1 MFRALGVVLLLGCFE
16 ANAAEQCIP
25 DTLEACV
32 KQTDASARLAC
43 FDKEMQRRH
52 VVATAPVAPA
62 PATAPPVAS
71 TAGATAATAVA
82 SVAAAPA
89 AAAPKPPDEN
99 YGLQGQQLQKK
110 LKEQHA
116 KPPPLQPLAATVSR
130 VLPRPDNEY
139 AFELDNGQVWE
150 QAESKSNLNIKPQD
164 AVTIVPGTLG
174 SFFLTDGKH
183 LRLRVHRIK

>member
-1 MFRALGVVLLLGCFE
+1 MSRALGVVLLLGYFG
-16 ANAAEQCIP
+16 ASAAEQCAP
-25 DTLEACV
+25 DTLETCV

-52 VVATAPVAPA
+52 VTAKAPA
-62 PATAPPVAS
+62 APEPATAAPVAS
-71 TAGATAATAVA
+71 TARATATTAVA
-82 SVAAAPA
+82 SVAAPPA

-99 YGLQGQQLQKK
+99 YGLQGQLLQKK
-110 LKEQHA
+110 LKEQPA
-116 KPPPLQPLAATVSR
+116 KPPPLQPLAATVKR

-150 QAESKSNLNIKPQD
+150 QAESKSNMNIKPQD
-164 AVTIVPGTLG
+164 AVTIVPGALG

>member
-1 MFRALGVVLLLGCFE
+1 MLRALGLVLLLGCCG
-16 ANAAEQCIP
+16 ASAAEQCAP
-25 DTLEACV
+25 EALEACV

-43 FDKEMQRRH
+43 FDKEMQRLH
-52 VVATAPVAPA
+52 VAARA
-62 PATAPPVAS
+62 PATAAPVVP
-71 TAGATAATAVA
+71 TAGATATTGAA
-82 SVAAAPA
+82 SVAALPAP
-89 AAAPKPPDEN
+89 AAPKPPDEN
-99 YGLQGQQLQKK
+99 YGLQGQQLQEK

-116 KPPPLQPLAATVSR
+116 KPPPLQPLAATVKR

-139 AFELDNGQVWE
+139 AFELDNGQIWE

-164 AVTIVPGTLG
+164 AVTIVPGALG

>member
-1 MFRALGVVLLLGCFE
+1 MLRALGLVLLLGCFG
-16 ANAAEQCIP
+16 ASAAEQCAP

-43 FDKEMQRRH
+43 FDKEMQRLH
-52 VVATAPVAPA
+52 VAARA
-62 PATAPPVAS
+62 PAT
-71 TAGATAATAVA
+71 TATTAVA
-82 SVAAAPA
+82 SVAALPA

-99 YGLQGQQLQKK
+99 YGLQGQQLQEK

-116 KPPPLQPLAATVSR
+116 KPPPLQPLAATVKR

-164 AVTIVPGTLG
+164 AVRIVPGALG

>member
-1 MFRALGVVLLLGCFE
+1 MLRALGVVLLLGCFG
-16 ANAAEQCIP
+16 ASAAEQCAP

-43 FDKEMQRRH
+43 FDKEMQQRH
-52 VVATAPVAPA
+52 VAGRTPAASA
-62 PATAPPVAS
+62 PATAAHVAS
-71 TAGATAATAVA
+71 TAGATATTPVA
-82 SVAAAPA
+82 SVAAPLA
-89 AAAPKPPDEN
+89 AAAPKPPDDN
-99 YGLQGQQLQKK
+99 YGLQGQQLQNK

-116 KPPPLQPLAATVSR
+116 KPPPLQPLAATVKR

-150 QAESKSNLNIKPQD
+150 QAESKSNMNIKPQD
-164 AVTIVPGTLG
+164 AVTIVPGSLG